1 MLKVVE
7 YTLLA
12 VSLLV
17 VIGLIVSGSRSNSD
31 SSGTQPPAN
40 DGTNGSE
47 AHEPG
52 KTV

>member
-17 VIGLIVSGSRSNSD
+17 VLGLIVSGSHNTPD
-31 SSGTQPPAN
+31 SSGAQPSGLS
-40 DGTNGSE
+40 DGGSE
-47 AHEPG
+47 AQEPG
-52 KTV
+52 KTL